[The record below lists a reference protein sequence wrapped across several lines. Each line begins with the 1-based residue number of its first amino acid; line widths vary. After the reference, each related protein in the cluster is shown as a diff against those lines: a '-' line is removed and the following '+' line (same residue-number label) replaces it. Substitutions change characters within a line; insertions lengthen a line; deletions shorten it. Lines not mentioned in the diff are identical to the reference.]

1 MLFNSLWS
9 VRLQKRK
16 PNYFKLQNEILQ
28 KLHLCFKGSKC
39 WSHDD
44 SNYFTIDYGALQT
57 IILNTFC
64 KKKKKRMWKSSLASC
79 LAATVCLMQHTQNV
93 CPQKFRHEEGW
104 RKLSCLKSCMAWLSL
119 QQVFT
124 SVQIRWNVCKIS
136 TVSYEVG
143 SIHEHSTV
151 YGTEKETLLVLAIL
165 PT

>member
-64 KKKKKRMWKSSLASC
+64 KKKKKKDVEIITGLLFSSNSLLNAAHTECLPSKVSTWGRLKEIVLPEILHGMAKSTAGFYFC
-79 LAATVCLMQHTQNV
+79 ADKVECV
-93 CPQKFRHEEGW
+93 
-104 RKLSCLKSCMAWLSL
+104 
-119 QQVFT
+119 
-124 SVQIRWNVCKIS
+124 
-136 TVSYEVG
+136 
-143 SIHEHSTV
+143 
-151 YGTEKETLLVLAIL
+151 
-165 PT
+165 

>member
-1 MLFNSLWS
+1 
-9 VRLQKRK
+9 
-16 PNYFKLQNEILQ
+16 
-28 KLHLCFKGSKC
+28 
-39 WSHDD
+39 
-44 SNYFTIDYGALQT
+44 
-57 IILNTFC
+57 
-64 KKKKKRMWKSSLASC
+64 
-79 LAATVCLMQHTQNV
+79 
-93 CPQKFRHEEGW
+93 
-104 RKLSCLKSCMAWLSL
+104 MAWLSL